1 MLRLKARQFAGWI
14 LRTFKSR
21 QKDLMMTL
29 FNSFVRS
36 RLEYCCPLWSPYLV
50 QEITKLESVQRSFT
64 SKIMGLQEMNYWER
78 LRVYLHVDRS
88 TGAHHRLSAHKHHR
102 CAPDRT
108 GSTQLLFTTNGC
120 EHPARCAPVRSIMT
134 IHVYV
139 VGPCLPCF

>member
-1 MLRLKARQFAGWI
+1 MDLSSRSYINCIFVNPVNLQNTLGVKQLPSQTLNNFFLKSIFLSLYIYRQFSKEDI
-14 LRTFKSR
+14 ISKPVFKA
-21 QKDLMMTL
+21 
-29 FNSFVRS
+29 
-36 RLEYCCPLWSPYLV
+36 C
-50 QEITKLESVQRSFT
+50 T
-64 SKIMGLQEMNYWER
+64 SKR
-78 LRVYLHVDRS
+78 CLRVYLHVDRS

-134 IHVYV
+134 IHLYV

>member
-1 MLRLKARQFAGWI
+1 MLDRTRKQLHELFKEEGLKITVDICGGQVDFLDII
-14 LRTFKSR
+14 LDADQKSHR
-21 QKDLMMTL
+21 PYKKPNDT
-29 FNSFVRS
+29 
-36 RLEYCCPLWSPYLV
+36 PLYINTQSNHPKN
-50 QEITKLESVQRSFT
+50 IIGNIPDMI
-64 SKIMGLQEMNYWER
+64 SKR

-134 IHVYV
+134 IHLYV

>member
-1 MLRLKARQFAGWI
+1 MEPEI
-14 LRTFKSR
+14 LTRGQMGAIFYIYSLSTILICFLVVDLCYIHNRCIIYHKNGIFNAKLIFKGSSR
-21 QKDLMMTL
+21 AKI
-29 FNSFVRS
+29 
-36 RLEYCCPLWSPYLV
+36 Y
-50 QEITKLESVQRSFT
+50 SVFKYGNFGS
-64 SKIMGLQEMNYWER
+64 

-134 IHVYV
+134 IHLYV